1 MLNNKNYYIMK
12 DYEQALLR
20 ADVKVLTVYL
30 KTLKRSIDR
39 GDQEYTVKEIKK
51 LQDYLTVMADTLE

>member
-1 MLNNKNYYIMK
+1 MK
-12 DYEQALLR
+12 DCEQALLK

-30 KTLKRSIDR
+30 NTLKRSIDR

-51 LQDYLTVMADTLE
+51 LQDYLTIMANTLK